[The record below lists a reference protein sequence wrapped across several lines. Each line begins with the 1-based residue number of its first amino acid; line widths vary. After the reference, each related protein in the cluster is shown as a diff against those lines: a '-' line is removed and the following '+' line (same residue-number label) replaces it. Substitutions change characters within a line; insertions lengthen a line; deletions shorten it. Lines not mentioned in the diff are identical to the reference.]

1 MSRNNFL
8 LELARKTVEE
18 KSREFNGEPHKDT
31 LEKQGCFVT
40 LTINGQLRGCI
51 GHIIPVYP
59 LYQGVIENAFAA
71 AFRDP
76 RFLPVSSKE
85 LTLLKYEISILTLPV
100 VVEYSSV
107 TELESIIQKEKDGI
121 IIEHKNLS
129 ATFLPQVWKDLP
141 DFDSFFSHLC
151 MKAGLPEKTYKKEK
165 ILVKTYQCEIIT

>member
-107 TELESIIQKEKDGI
+107 TELESIIQKERWNNYR
-121 IIEHKNLS
+121 HKNLS
-129 ATFLPQVWKDLP
+129 ATFFTQYGKDPP
-141 DFDSFFSHLC
+141 DFDSFSHLC
-151 MKAGLPEKTYKKEK
+151 MKGIA
-165 ILVKTYQCEIIT
+165 